1 MTQKEQIHA
10 SLDAM
15 LENPKAKNFL
25 NHLIRSYFPISN
37 VDKAWETPK
46 GDFKC
51 VLTKDKLFSVR
62 DILEGI
68 QTPEFKNDLVGF
80 LKVSLEEKPDKE
92 NAMTKIIGEGKLGV
106 TGKDTTTFMS
116 YPAFQEF
123 YDWVV
128 TKAFK
133 GDKHISWLLGS
144 IRRGTLVK
152 RAETIQDSDVQMKVS
167 EYLKLNKA
175 KVSTFTLGESSDFL
189 TKLKADLESR
199 GN

>member
-1 MTQKEQIHA
+1 MTKEQIQT

-25 NHLIRSYFPISN
+25 NHLVRSYFPIAN
-37 VDKAWETPK
+37 VEKVWETPK

-51 VLTKDKLFSVR
+51 VLTRDKLFSVR
-62 DILEGI
+62 DILEGVK
-68 QTPEFKNDLVGF
+68 TPEAKNELVDF
-80 LKVSLEEKPDKE
+80 LKVSLEERPNKE
-92 NAMTKIIGEGKLGV
+92 NASTKLINDGKLGV

-167 EYLKLNKA
+167 EYMKLNKT
-175 KVSTFTLGESSDFL
+175 KVATFTLGESSDFL
-189 TKLKADLESR
+189 TKLKADLEAS